1 MKRVLVT
8 GAAGNIGTYLRSL
21 LPAVY
26 PDIVWSDIRTPSNLS
41 PTEKFVAADLAD
53 MAACEQICKGIE
65 GIVHLGGISGEA
77 PWENILNA
85 NISGCYNIFEAA
97 RRQGVKRLIM
107 ATSNHAVGFYPRET
121 IISPDV
127 IARPDSRY
135 GLSKLFGEGLGALYA
150 YKHGMGVLALRIG
163 NVNEKPIDMRR
174 MSIWIHPEDLV
185 QLIRVGLERPGL
197 VFEVCYGTS
206 DNKRGWYD
214 NQRAFELGY
223 RPKHKS
229 EHYLSEAEAAQVA
242 LDADPVGDFYQGG
255 TFCSA
260 EYTADFTTMKQKS

>member
-8 GAAGNIGTYLRSL
+8 GAAGSIGTYLRKL

-26 PDIVWSDIRTPSNLS
+26 ADIVWSDIRTPADLGPNE
-41 PTEKFVAADLAD
+41 TFTAADITD
-53 MAACEQICKGIE
+53 MAACERICEGVD

-77 PWENILNA
+77 SWEKIRDA
-85 NISGCYNIFEAA
+85 NISGCYNVFEAA
-97 RRQGVKRLIM
+97 RRQGVKRIVM

-121 IISPDV
+121 IIDHEV

-150 YKHGMGVLALRIG
+150 MKHGMGVLALRIG
-163 NVNEKPIDMRR
+163 NVNDKPIDMRR

-185 QLIRVGLERPGL
+185 ELIRIGLERPGL
-197 VFEVCYGTS
+197 VFEICYGTS
-206 DNKRGWYD
+206 DNQRSWYD

-229 EHYLSEAEAAQVA
+229 EHHLGEAEAAQA
-242 LDADPVGDFYQGG
+242 TLDPDPVGDFYQGG

-260 EYTADFTTMKQKS
+260 EYTADFVTMRTKG